1 MSLGISFGQDL
12 HIIPVYA
19 PQDVGTADINT
30 THVNVSRAHHI
41 TFAVQF
47 GNLTN
52 DSKVIT
58 VEESSAATT
67 VSAEAIP
74 FKYRLSGATG
84 SDTWG
89 AVTSVDS
96 GGVDMVHASD
106 DNKLL
111 LIDVD
116 PVTLTDGDNY
126 LSVRISSA
134 GGECYAGVVA
144 YLSPRYSQLDPLST
158 T

>member
-1 MSLGISFGQDL
+1 MSLGIRFGQQN

-19 PQDVGTADINT
+19 PQDVGTADVNT
-30 THVNVSRAHHI
+30 THVNVSNAHRV

-47 GNLTN
+47 GNITN

-74 FKYRLSGATG
+74 FKYRFSGIVGT
-84 SDTWG
+84 DTWG
-89 AVTSVDS
+89 AVTTVDS
-96 GGVDMVHASD
+96 GGTLATDGTH
-106 DNKLL
+106 DNSLL

-116 PVTLTDGDNY
+116 PSILTDGDNY

-144 YLSPRYSQLDPLST
+144 YLAPRYSQLDHLST

>member
-1 MSLGISFGQDL
+1 MSLGIRFGQDI
-12 HIIPVYA
+12 HVIPVYA
-19 PQDVGTADINT
+19 PQDVGTADVNT
-30 THVNVSRAHHI
+30 THINVSRTHHI

-74 FKYRLSGATG
+74 FTYRLSGAVAT
-84 SDTWG
+84 DTWG
-89 AVTSVDS
+89 AVTTTDS
-96 GGVDMVHASD
+96 TGVDMVHASD

-116 PVTLTDGDNY
+116 PATLSDGDNY

-144 YLSPRYSQLDPLST
+144 YLQTRYSQLNPLST

>member
-1 MSLGISFGQDL
+1 MGLGISFAQNL
-12 HIIPVYA
+12 HIVPVYA

-30 THVNVSRAHHI
+30 THVSVSQALHI

-58 VEESSAATT
+58 VEESSAASTA
-67 VSAEAIP
+67 SAEAIP
-74 FKYRLSGATG
+74 FTYRLSGAVAT
-84 SDTWG
+84 DTWG
-89 AVTSVDS
+89 AVTTADS
-96 GGVDMVHASD
+96 TGVDMVHATG

-116 PVTLTDGDNY
+116 PATLTIGDSY

-134 GGECYAGVVA
+134 GGECFAGVVA
-144 YLSPRYSQLDPLST
+144 YLTPRYPQLNMVST

>member
-1 MSLGISFGQDL
+1 MALGIQFGQQL
-12 HIIPVYA
+12 NIIPVYA
-19 PQDVGTADINT
+19 PQDVGTADVNT
-30 THVNVSRAHHI
+30 THINVSNAHHI

-47 GNLTN
+47 GSLTN

-74 FKYRLSGATG
+74 FKYRLSGAVAT
-84 SDTWG
+84 DTWG
-89 AVTSVDS
+89 AVTTTDS
-96 GGVDMVHASD
+96 TGLDMVHASD

-116 PVTLTDGDNY
+116 LSTLSAGDNY

-134 GGECYAGVVA
+134 GGECFAGVVA
-144 YLSPRYSQLDPLST
+144 YLAPRYPQLDHVST